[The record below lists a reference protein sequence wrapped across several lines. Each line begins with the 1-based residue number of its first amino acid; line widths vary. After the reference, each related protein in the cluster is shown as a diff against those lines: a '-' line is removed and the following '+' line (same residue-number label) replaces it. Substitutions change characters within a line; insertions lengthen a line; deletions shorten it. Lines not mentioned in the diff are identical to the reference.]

1 MRKTD
6 NTAHQGSKTN
16 AKWEQFQADHEKESL
31 NLTPIDLIENKR
43 HLIIA
48 LPASILPLL
57 TGISLYSDLE
67 VLEALPAII
76 CLMSPLML
84 ICALM
89 AMVKLGSEF
98 SNPFVIGTLLS
109 LPISTWEYFN
119 QAKNGCLSF
128 GFPGSEGC
136 PPDPPGYHLPR
147 VAIFCFQTL
156 ILFYAYLALVEQ
168 RNWRRMYGLLY
179 AAYFSFFVYLL
190 AYVTGIW

>member
-1 MRKTD
+1 MRETD

-57 TGISLYSDLE
+57 TGIALYYDLE

-76 CLMSPLML
+76 CLMSPLVL

-98 SNPFVIGTLLS
+98 SKSFVIGTLLS

>member
-1 MRKTD
+1 MRETD

-57 TGISLYSDLE
+57 TGIALYYDLE

-98 SNPFVIGTLLS
+98 SNPFVIGTVLS

-147 VAIFCFQTL
+147 VAILCFQTL

>member
-1 MRKTD
+1 MRETD

-57 TGISLYSDLE
+57 TGIALYYDLE
-67 VLEALPAII
+67 VLEALPVIV

-98 SNPFVIGTLLS
+98 SNPFVIGTVLS

>member
-1 MRKTD
+1 METD

-57 TGISLYSDLE
+57 TGIALYYDLE

-76 CLMSPLML
+76 CLMSPLVL

-98 SNPFVIGTLLS
+98 SNPFVIGTVLS

>member
-1 MRKTD
+1 M
-6 NTAHQGSKTN
+6 AHQGSKTN

-67 VLEALPAII
+67 VLEALPSII

-98 SNPFVIGTLLS
+98 SNPFVIGTVLS

-147 VAIFCFQTL
+147 VAILCFQTL

>member
-1 MRKTD
+1 MRETD

-31 NLTPIDLIENKR
+31 NMTPIDLIENKR

-57 TGISLYSDLE
+57 TGIALYSDLE
-67 VLEALPAII
+67 VLEAVPAII

-98 SNPFVIGTLLS
+98 SKSFVIGTLLS

-147 VAIFCFQTL
+147 VAILCFQTL
-156 ILFYAYLALVEQ
+156 ILFFAYLALVEQ

>member
-1 MRKTD
+1 MRETD

-57 TGISLYSDLE
+57 TGIALYYDLE

-84 ICALM
+84 ICAVM

-98 SNPFVIGTLLS
+98 SNPFVIGTVLS

>member
-1 MRKTD
+1 MRETD

-57 TGISLYSDLE
+57 TGIALYSDLE
-67 VLEALPAII
+67 VLEALPVIV

-98 SNPFVIGTLLS
+98 SNPFVIGTVLS

>member
-1 MRKTD
+1 MRKTE
-6 NTAHQGSKTN
+6 NAAKNSSKTN
-16 AKWEQFQADHEKESL
+16 AKWEQFQADDEKDSL
-31 NLTPIDLIENKR
+31 NLTPIELIENKR
-43 HLIIA
+43 HLILA

-57 TGISLYSDLE
+57 TGIALYSDLE
-67 VLEALPAII
+67 VLEALPVIV

-84 ICALM
+84 IGALM

-98 SNPFVIGTLLS
+98 SNSFVIGTFVS
-109 LPISTWEYFN
+109 LPISIWEYFN
-119 QAKNGCLSF
+119 QVKNGCLSF

-147 VAIFCFQTL
+147 VAILCFQTL
-156 ILFYAYLALVEQ
+156 ILFYAYLALVDQ

-190 AYVTGIW
+190 AYVTGLW

>member
-1 MRKTD
+1 MRETD
-6 NTAHQGSKTN
+6 NTAHKGSKTN

-57 TGISLYSDLE
+57 TGIALYSDLE

-190 AYVTGIW
+190 AYATGIW

>member
-6 NTAHQGSKTN
+6 NGAHNDSKTN
-16 AKWEQFQADHEKESL
+16 AKWKQFQADEEKDSL
-31 NLTPIDLIENKR
+31 NLTPIELIENKR

-57 TGISLYSDLE
+57 TGIALYSDLE
-67 VLEALPAII
+67 VLEALPVIV

-84 ICALM
+84 IGALM

-98 SNPFVIGTLLS
+98 SNSFVIGTHLS
-109 LPISTWEYFN
+109 LPISIWEYFN

-147 VAIFCFQTL
+147 VAILCFQTL
-156 ILFYAYLALVEQ
+156 ILFYAYLALVDQ

-190 AYVTGIW
+190 AYVTGLW

>member
-6 NTAHQGSKTN
+6 NGANNGSKTN
-16 AKWEQFQADHEKESL
+16 AKWEQFQADDEKDSL
-31 NLTPIDLIENKR
+31 NLTPIELIENKR

-57 TGISLYSDLE
+57 TGIALYSDLE
-67 VLEALPAII
+67 VLEALPVIV

-84 ICALM
+84 IGALT

-98 SNPFVIGTLLS
+98 SNSFVIGTFLS
-109 LPISTWEYFN
+109 LPISIWEYFN

-136 PPDPPGYHLPR
+136 PQDPPGYHLPR
-147 VAIFCFQTL
+147 VAILCFQTL
-156 ILFYAYLALVEQ
+156 ILFYAYFALVDQ

-190 AYVTGIW
+190 AYVTGLW

>member
-1 MRKTD
+1 MRETD
-6 NTAHQGSKTN
+6 NRAHQGSKTN

-57 TGISLYSDLE
+57 TGIALYYDLE

-98 SNPFVIGTLLS
+98 SNPFVIGTVLS

>member
-1 MRKTD
+1 MRETD

-31 NLTPIDLIENKR
+31 NMTPLDLIENKR

-57 TGISLYSDLE
+57 TGIALYSDLE
-67 VLEALPAII
+67 VLEAVPAII

-98 SNPFVIGTLLS
+98 SKSFVIGTLLS

-147 VAIFCFQTL
+147 VAILCFQTL

>member
-6 NTAHQGSKTN
+6 NGAHNGSKTN
-16 AKWEQFQADHEKESL
+16 AKWEQFQADHEKDSL
-31 NLTPIDLIENKR
+31 NLTPIELIENKR

-57 TGISLYSDLE
+57 TGIALYSDLE
-67 VLEALPAII
+67 VLEALPVIV

-84 ICALM
+84 IGALI

-98 SNPFVIGTLLS
+98 SNSFVIGTFVS
-109 LPISTWEYFN
+109 LPISIWEYFN

-147 VAIFCFQTL
+147 VAILCFQTL
-156 ILFYAYLALVEQ
+156 ILFYAYFALVDQ

-190 AYVTGIW
+190 AYVTGLW

>member
-98 SNPFVIGTLLS
+98 SNPFVIGTVLS

>member
-1 MRKTD
+1 MRETD

-57 TGISLYSDLE
+57 TGIALYYDLE

-98 SNPFVIGTLLS
+98 SNPFVIGTVLS